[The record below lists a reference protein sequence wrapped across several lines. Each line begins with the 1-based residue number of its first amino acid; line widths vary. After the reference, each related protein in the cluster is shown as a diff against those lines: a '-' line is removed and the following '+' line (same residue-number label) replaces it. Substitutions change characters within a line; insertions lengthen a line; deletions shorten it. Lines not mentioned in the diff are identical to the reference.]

1 MPVDDSDSGYT
12 HGLSER
18 LCTMSMKIQR
28 TIQIAAAFCLIYSS
42 GCAKNKNL
50 MVENNRPIIEGAS
63 SMSGSGSTVVVNKPV
78 GSRFVDRH
86 PVLWKPG
93 EYYSTT
99 DGNMVVRGARAT
111 FVGIPAGFVGE
122 FKQAFK
128 GVPKT
133 IRIQ

>member
-1 MPVDDSDSGYT
+1 MPI
-12 HGLSER
+12 R
-18 LCTMSMKIQR
+18 IQR
-28 TIQIAAAFCLIYSS
+28 TFQIATAICLTVYSA

-50 MVENNRPIIEGAS
+50 VVDNRPIIEGAS
-63 SMSGSGSTVVVNKPV
+63 SVSGSGSTVVVNKPV
-78 GSRFVDRH
+78 GSKFIDRH
-86 PVLWKPG
+86 PIFYTPG
-93 EYYSTT
+93 EYYSTS

-111 FVGIPAGFVGE
+111 FIGVPAGFVGE

>member
-1 MPVDDSDSGYT
+1 MLMPI
-12 HGLSER
+12 R
-18 LCTMSMKIQR
+18 IQR
-28 TIQIAAAFCLIYSS
+28 TFQIATAICLTVYSA

-50 MVENNRPIIEGAS
+50 VVDNRPIIEGAS
-63 SMSGSGSTVVVNKPV
+63 SVSGSGSTVVVNKPV
-78 GSRFVDRH
+78 GSKFIDRH
-86 PVLWKPG
+86 PIFYKPG
-93 EYYSTT
+93 EYYSTS

-111 FVGIPAGFVGE
+111 FIGVPAGFVGE

>member
-1 MPVDDSDSGYT
+1 
-12 HGLSER
+12 
-18 LCTMSMKIQR
+18 MSIPNKTLR
-28 TIQIAAAFCLIYSS
+28 TIQIATAVCLTVYSS

-50 MVENNRPIIEGAS
+50 VVDNRPIIEGAS
-63 SMSGSGSTVVVNKPV
+63 SVSGSGSAVVVNKPV

-86 PVLWKPG
+86 PVFYKPG
-93 EYYSTT
+93 EYYSTS

-111 FVGIPAGFVGE
+111 FVGVPAGVVGE